1 MAMAI
6 VRWEPGA
13 FSELNR
19 LREEVDRLF
28 TGFTS
33 GTEPLSGRAYP
44 AVNVTE
50 DPDCFLV
57 RAELPGVRP
66 EDLDISVVDGRLLIR
81 GERKVVSEGQGAY
94 YHRREREAGIF
105 RRTIDLPAKVDA
117 TRVSAGVKN
126 GVLTVSLPKAEE
138 AKPRRI
144 SVTAG

>member
-1 MAMAI
+1 MAI

-50 DPDCFLV
+50 DPDRFLV
-57 RAELPGVRP
+57 RAELPG
-66 EDLDISVVDGRLLIR
+66 SV
-81 GERKVVSEGQGAY
+81 
-94 YHRREREAGIF
+94 
-105 RRTIDLPAKVDA
+105 
-117 TRVSAGVKN
+117 
-126 GVLTVSLPKAEE
+126 
-138 AKPRRI
+138 RRI
-144 SVTAG
+144 STFRSWTAGS